1 MPEDGRFYGS
11 ARDVTEEKAAAEALS
26 AIQETLRQSQKLE
39 AIGQLTGG
47 VAHDFN
53 NLLTVIRGSVELLR
67 RPNLSEDKRSKYID
81 AIGDTAE
88 RAARLTG
95 QLLAFARRQTLVP
108 EVFDCSASLLEA
120 ASMIQTLAGPRIEV
134 NTRVPDEPCL
144 VRADRNQFDT
154 ALVNMGINARDAMH
168 GEGKLTIS
176 VAGVSEIPQVRGH
189 APVLGDFVAISI
201 ADSGEGVAPENQV
214 RIFEPFFTTKEQGKG
229 TGLGLSQVIGFAKQ
243 SGGDVHVDSVIGVG
257 TTFTLYMPRM
267 RGQAQSTK
275 ETTKGLATMTG
286 EGICVLVVE
295 DNERVG
301 EFATQAL
308 QELGFDSILVPDAV
322 SALSKLSETP
332 EKFHIVF
339 SDVVMPGISGIDM
352 AKEIRNRYPNLPVIL
367 TSGYSHVLA
376 QTGTH
381 GFELLH
387 KPYSVEQ
394 LSQILHKTLNSGSFV
409 DLASK

>member
-1 MPEDGRFYGS
+1 M
-11 ARDVTEEKAAAEALS
+11 
-26 AIQETLRQSQKLE
+26 
-39 AIGQLTGG
+39 
-47 VAHDFN
+47 AHDFN

-81 AIGDTAE
+81 AIGDTAG

-120 ASMIQTLAGPRIEV
+120 ASMIQTLAGPRIAV

-322 SALSKLSETP
+322 SALSMLSETP

-352 AKEIRNRYPNLPVIL
+352 AKEIRNRCPNLPVIL